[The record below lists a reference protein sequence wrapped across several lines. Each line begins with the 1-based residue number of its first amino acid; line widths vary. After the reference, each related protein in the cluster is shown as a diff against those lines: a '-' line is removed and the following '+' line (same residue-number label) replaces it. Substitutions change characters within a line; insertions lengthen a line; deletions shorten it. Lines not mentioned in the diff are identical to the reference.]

1 LRQELEAA
9 RDARDALAADMDP
22 SLRSKYEQLFERR
35 GGAAVVTARGGICT
49 GCRMH
54 IPPQLYNEL
63 QKSRDVV
70 RQCPNC
76 RRILF
81 FRPAPPE

>member
-1 LRQELEAA
+1 MRQELESERGA
-9 RDARDALAADMDP
+9 REALAADMDP

-63 QKSRDVV
+63 QKHRDVV

-81 FRPAPPE
+81 WRPAPAE